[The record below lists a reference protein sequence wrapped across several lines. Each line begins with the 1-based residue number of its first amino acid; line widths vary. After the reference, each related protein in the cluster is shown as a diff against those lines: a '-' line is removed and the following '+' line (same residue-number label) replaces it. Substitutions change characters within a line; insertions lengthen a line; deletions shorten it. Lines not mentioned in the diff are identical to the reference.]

1 MKYTDVPILMYHDVG
16 LSTTPWCVS
25 ETSFKAQMM
34 LLKRKGYRTISLD
47 ELQEGLTKEGG
58 EYEISGKAVVIT
70 FDDARKGVY
79 SIAYPLLRE
88 LGFTATIYI
97 VPRWVEG
104 EEIPR
109 EELYSGFL
117 NWNQL
122 RDLALAGWGMG
133 SHSLRH
139 QDLTSI
145 TTEQL
150 MKELQEADGMIV
162 RQTMQRVKHFC
173 YPYGKYDAK
182 VLVVINQNYSTA
194 VTTEKGFGREIG
206 RFGRQWVLQDTSI
219 EVFERLLHKP
229 RLSIALIVKN
239 EEQFLEDCLKSIR
252 EVADEIVVVDTG
264 SSDKTKEIALN
275 AGANVYD
282 FTWVNNF
289 SLARN
294 FALGKCSCD
303 WVLALDADEVVA
315 REDHS
320 LLLQVM
326 NSWEVMGY
334 QMVTKNY
341 SNTSSVSGWVGQVKE
356 EKYSQGFNGW
366 YPSTK
371 VRLFQRKP
379 EVVFR
384 GAVHEMVDS
393 SILDAKGKIMPLPV
407 MVHHYGEM
415 RSVESL
421 DLKRREYL
429 KLTQQKIEQ
438 NPMDG
443 KAYYELGIQYKELK
457 EFGRAEEMLRR
468 AIEFGE
474 GDKSVVPLLNLAV
487 VLQKLGKFDLAIGE
501 YEKVINRVV
510 DNAEAHFG
518 LGFCAVQQQDL
529 VLAKK
534 EFELA
539 IQYKEN
545 YLDAMI
551 NLGAV
556 YEKMELYPDA
566 ITMLVKVL
574 KLNQTN
580 GRAYYN
586 LGVVYEKV
594 FAIDKAILCYKKAI
608 ELRYARAEELR
619 GKVVKME
626 RFLKEEKEGKKS

>member
-1 MKYTDVPILMYHDVG
+1 MKYKDVPILMYHDVG
-16 LSTTPWCVS
+16 LSTTQWCVS

-34 LLKRKGYRTISLD
+34 LLKRKGYRTIGLD
-47 ELQEGLTKEGG
+47 ELKEGVENG
-58 EYEISGKAVVIT
+58 RDVVGKAVVLT
-70 FDDARKGVY
+70 FDDARRGVY
-79 SIAYPLLRE
+79 SIAYPILRE
-88 LGFTATIYI
+88 LGFMATIYI

-139 QDLTSI
+139 QNLTSLP
-145 TTEQL
+145 TEQL
-150 MKELQEADGMIV
+150 MRELQEADGMIL
-162 RQTMQRVKHFC
+162 RQTMQRVQSFC
-173 YPYGKYDAK
+173 YPYGKYDEK
-182 VLVVINQNYSTA
+182 VLNVINSNYKTA
-194 VTTEKGFGREIG
+194 VTIEKGFGREIG
-206 RFGRQWVLQDTSI
+206 RYGRQWVLHETSL
-219 EVFERLLHKP
+219 ELFEQLLHRP
-229 RLSIALIVKN
+229 TLSIAMIVKN
-239 EEQFLEDCLKSIR
+239 EEQFLEDCLKSVKRI
-252 EVADEIVVVDTG
+252 ADEIIVVDTG
-264 SSDKTKEIALN
+264 SIDKTKEIALN
-275 AGANVYD
+275 AGAAVYD
-282 FTWVNNF
+282 FNWGDDF
-289 SLARN
+289 AAARN
-294 FALGKCSCD
+294 AAIGYCTSD
-303 WVLALDADEVVA
+303 WVFIIDADEVIA
-315 REDHS
+315 TEDYS
-320 LLLQVM
+320 LLLQAM
-326 NSWEVMGY
+326 NLREVMGY

-341 SNTSSVSGWVGQVKE
+341 SNTSSVSGWVAQSLSD
-356 EKYSQGFNGW
+356 KYGQGFNGW

-379 EVVFR
+379 EVEFR

-393 SILDAKGKIMPLPV
+393 SILDVKGKIMPLPV
-407 MVHHYGEM
+407 MVHHYGER
-415 RSVESL
+415 RSVESS
-421 DLKRREYL
+421 DIKRREYL

-438 NPMDG
+438 NPKNG
-443 KAYYELGIQYKELK
+443 KAYFELGIQYKELK

-529 VLAKK
+529 VRAKK